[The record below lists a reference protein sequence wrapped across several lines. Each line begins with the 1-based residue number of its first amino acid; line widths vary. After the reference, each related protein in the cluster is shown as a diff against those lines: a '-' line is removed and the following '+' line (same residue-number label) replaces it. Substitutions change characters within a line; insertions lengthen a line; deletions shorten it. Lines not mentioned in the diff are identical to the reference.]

1 LLWLPYFVFLP
12 RLLLLLLLLQ
22 LVKEVVNPDAEIV
35 YRENTADDPSRRRPD
50 ISKMQAKYGWEP
62 RVPLQ
67 EGLALMVD
75 DFKKRLHVE

>member
-1 LLWLPYFVFLP
+1 MPLPLP
-12 RLLLLLLLLQ
+12 LLQ

-35 YRENTADDPSRRRPD
+35 FRENTADDPSRRRPD
-50 ISKMQAKYGWEP
+50 ITKMKNKYGWQP
-62 RVPLQ
+62 QVPLR